1 MPNIKTI
8 KSRVEDIV
16 GQPISE
22 VTVNKI
28 NSTYVG
34 WRIDEESAVAVVP
47 LDEVAGM
54 IIQGMTED
62 DIAERVA
69 EKLAV
74 IPPEI
79 SELKNE
85 LQIPKSIAEVE
96 AHLFVRV
103 LGTERNQSFLETVPH
118 REVVPGISM
127 TVHYLLSNT
136 PGSIMSFPVT
146 NAQMRNLFEFSEEE
160 LWEAAFRNAPKLF
173 EPTIFRFM
181 GEMFVVSDSGKINGA
196 AAMFY
201 PGVAETVCDKM
212 GADIFWIAP
221 SSTAEMVCF
230 PKPIPAELVREINGN
245 ETLVATENILCDNVY
260 VYSRDKGRI
269 EIMVN

>member
-96 AHLFVRV
+96 AQR
-103 LGTERNQSFLETVPH
+103 
-118 REVVPGISM
+118 
-127 TVHYLLSNT
+127 
-136 PGSIMSFPVT
+136 
-146 NAQMRNLFEFSEEE
+146 
-160 LWEAAFRNAPKLF
+160 
-173 EPTIFRFM
+173 
-181 GEMFVVSDSGKINGA
+181 
-196 AAMFY
+196 
-201 PGVAETVCDKM
+201 
-212 GADIFWIAP
+212 
-221 SSTAEMVCF
+221 
-230 PKPIPAELVREINGN
+230 REINHF
-245 ETLVATENILCDNVY
+245 LRL
-260 VYSRDKGRI
+260 SRIGKWFL
-269 EIMVN
+269 ESQ